1 MSLHAL
7 FHPRSVAV
15 VGASE
20 GVTPT
25 GAPKLG
31 TAALQHLLEHRF
43 PGAIHP
49 VNPRGGTLMGLPT
62 HASLRDI
69 PGEVDLA
76 LLVVPAEACLPALED
91 CAAKGVK
98 GAVVFSSGFAEAGE
112 TALQAALVARARAA
126 GIRLVGPNTAGFVNV
141 AGDMVASISMVCRI
155 NPFRKGPVAFVTQ
168 SGALGGSMLG
178 RGMELGVGFSHWI
191 STGNEA
197 DLDAADYIL
206 HLLDEPEVKVVA
218 LFLEGVRDGAKLIA
232 AARKAARLRKP
243 IVVYKTGS
251 SQVGAA
257 AAASHTGA
265 LAGSDRTFD
274 AACRQHGLVRVDD
287 VAMLFPTALAFA
299 WTGERLPRGPRMGV
313 VSASGGICGVAA
325 DECARAGLEL
335 PALPEATQERMRAF
349 TPAFAALRNPVDVT
363 GQIRAFPTGYQDVA
377 RTVLEEPG
385 IDGLFLLV
393 TMAAEPRASFYG
405 EEIPKLAR
413 ATDKPVIVAWTGA
426 LSVAERGHPMLSGA
440 QVPNFLSV
448 REAVQAMA
456 ALARWRAFLDR
467 SGA

>member
-1 MSLHAL
+1 MSLAPL

-20 GVTPT
+20 GVTAT
-25 GAPKLG
+25 GAVKLG
-31 TAALQHLLEHRF
+31 TAALQHLIEHRF

-49 VNPRGGTLMGLPT
+49 VNPRGGTLMGRT
-62 HASLRDI
+62 AYASLRDI
-69 PGEVDLA
+69 PGAVDLA
-76 LLVVPAEACLPALED
+76 LLVVPAEHCLAALDD

-98 GAVVFSSGFAEAGE
+98 GAVVFSSGFAETGE
-112 TALQAALVARARAA
+112 TALQQALVTKARAA
-126 GIRLVGPNTAGFVNV
+126 GIRLVGPNTAGFVNLG
-141 AGDMVASISMVCRI
+141 ADMVASISMVCRI

-178 RGMELGVGFSHWI
+178 RGMETGIGFSHWI

-206 HLLDEPEVKVVA
+206 HLLDEPEVKVIA
-218 LFLEGVRDGAKLIA
+218 LFLEGVRDGGKLIE

-243 IVVYKTGS
+243 IVLYKTGTS
-251 SQVGAA
+251 EVGAA

-265 LAGSDRTFD
+265 LAGSDRIFD
-274 AACRQHGLVRVDD
+274 AVCRQHGLVRVDD
-287 VAMLFPTALAFA
+287 VAMLFRVAQCFA
-299 WTGERLPRGPRMGV
+299 WLGGKLPAGPRMGV

-325 DECARAGLEL
+325 DECARAGLEIPEL
-335 PALPEATQERMRAF
+335 PAPTQDRMRAF

-413 ATDKPVIVAWTGA
+413 ATDKPVIVSWSGA
-426 LSVAERGHPMLSGA
+426 LSVAERGHPMLSA
-440 QVPNFLSV
+440 AEVPNFLSV
-448 REAVQAMA
+448 REAVIAMA
-456 ALARWRAFLDR
+456 ALRRWRAFLDR
-467 SGA
+467 GPA